1 MQTKNRNRGDKQQRF
16 LLLFLFYIRQVFYA
30 IGRKAATCLSIRQQ
44 VISKQLVAFLFIS
57 VLAFVNLAAVE
68 ARTVT
73 IDLDQLRTGNP
84 SDGWVLS
91 NEVEIWLQDDVPEV
105 DTYII
110 KGSATGYSLT
120 IRAKGK
126 KCIFQG
132 NVTLTEIVVESSDF
146 TFVVQ
151 NKLTVGNIPDCK
163 GIYISRA
170 SKLTIEGP
178 GILDVTATGKCRP
191 GIGGGIGN
199 YPNEATSYG
208 TLIIKS

>member
-73 IDLDQLRTGNP
+73 IDLDQLKGDDF
-84 SDGWVLS
+84 SAEDGWSLAGGTTTL
-91 NEVEIWLQDDVPEV
+91 WLQNDAPDV

-110 KGSATGYSLT
+110 KGNAAKYNMT
-120 IRAKGK
+120 IRAQSK

-132 NVTLTEIVVESSDF
+132 NVAFTKIAIESRDF

-151 NKLTVGNIPDCK
+151 DKLTVGGIPDCQ
-163 GIYISRA
+163 GISLGKLY
-170 SKLTIEGP
+170 KLTIEGP
-178 GILDVTATGKCRP
+178 GTLDVTATRYCSP
-191 GIGGGIGN
+191 GIGGG
-199 YPNEATSYG
+199 
-208 TLIIKS
+208 